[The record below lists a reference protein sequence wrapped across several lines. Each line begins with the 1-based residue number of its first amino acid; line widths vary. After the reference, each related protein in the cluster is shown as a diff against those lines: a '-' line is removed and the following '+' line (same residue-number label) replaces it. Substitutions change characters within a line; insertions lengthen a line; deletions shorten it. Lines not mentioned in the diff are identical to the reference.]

1 MTRHRRSSQHR
12 GGARAGRRR
21 GRKRETAGDA
31 ITQVAGRLSELRN
44 SSIAKA
50 PVADIAIGF
59 S

>member
-1 MTRHRRSSQHR
+1 V
-12 GGARAGRRR
+12 AENA
-21 GRKRETAGDA
+21 TAGDA